1 MKNKQRAKGVTP
13 TPDFECS
20 RYECIKCLSPMLKT
34 LERLGIAIEEHK
46 YLEPYE
52 LRMSMIAKGAKEP
65 EINAL
70 VLSKYQIPPKKF
82 KEVVR
87 RFREQIELAPL

>member
-1 MKNKQRAKGVTP
+1 MMTI
-13 TPDFECS
+13 S
-20 RYECIKCLSPMLKT
+20 RYEAVKCLSPMLKT

-87 RFREQIELAPL
+87 LFREQIELAPL